1 MRGIPS
7 FLFVDSN
14 SSCKDLFSPHDPNL
28 AQKPLYL
35 VGTVLNFDPRRTLSF
50 YTIIWSVTPPT
61 VSNINKCSQIYG
73 GGGGWQIK
81 LVVTR
86 FQKARKRTE
95 LRANAKNKE
104 QREKVRWFLHSPPL
118 PGFLLILG
126 VRAPSLIRSLVRSLR
141 LEQERA
147 ATQASL
153 IRRGSHGRKTP
164 ESQCGG

>member
-1 MRGIPS
+1 MKKYPSLFFRKMLLSAFLLRFKANYLENKMRGIPS

-50 YTIIWSVTPPT
+50 FTIIWSVTPPT

-73 GGGGWQIK
+73 GGQIK

-104 QREKVRWFLHSPPL
+104 QREKVR
-118 PGFLLILG
+118 
-126 VRAPSLIRSLVRSLR
+126 
-141 LEQERA
+141 
-147 ATQASL
+147 
-153 IRRGSHGRKTP
+153 
-164 ESQCGG
+164 